1 MNSAFVVQGESGCL
15 IRREYGGGFTIM
27 AGQRGAPGKSGAG
40 ASSTF
45 VWPQSIPLST
55 WTIPHN
61 LDRFPSVT
69 VVDGLGNQVIPDVS
83 YVSSDIIQVTHGIP
97 FAGVAYLN

>member
-1 MNSAFVVQGESGCL
+1 MNSAFVVRGSSACCQRSEGA
-15 IRREYGGGFTIM
+15 FTIM

-40 ASSTF
+40 ASSTYTWKQNTALA
-45 VWPQSIPLST
+45 V

-69 VVDGLGNQVIPDVS
+69 ITDLLGRRVEPDVN
-83 YVSSDIIQVTHGIP
+83 YVSSDIIQITHGIP

>member
-1 MNSAFVVQGESGCL
+1 MNSAFVVRGDDFAL
-15 IRREYGGGFTIM
+15 IHREKGGFTIL

-45 VWPQSIPLST
+45 TWQQAIALAT

-61 LDRFPSVT
+61 LDRYPSVT
-69 VVDGLGNQVIPDVS
+69 VVDGLGRRVEPDVA
-83 YVSSDIIQVTHGIP
+83 YISSDIIQITHGLP